1 LPTSTARSRRA
12 SAGTTSR
19 RKNARREST
28 ATAYLKPI
36 RSRKNLTVVIHA
48 LGRKIIVRNGRV
60 TGLDMVITGKPEYVH
75 IDRELILSGGAVNS
89 PRLLLLSGI
98 GPADELRPLGVPVV
112 HELLGVGSNLQDHM
126 DVYLTAATIP
136 VSYNSSDRPDKAALA
151 GLQYIATRTGPI
163 TASVCEAG
171 MFVRS
176 TPELL
181 PPTSRCTHC
190 PRT

>member
-1 LPTSTARSRRA
+1 
-12 SAGTTSR
+12 
-19 RKNARREST
+19 
-28 ATAYLKPI
+28 
-36 RSRKNLTVVIHA
+36 
-48 LGRKIIVRNGRV
+48 
-60 TGLDMVITGKPEYVH
+60 
-75 IDRELILSGGAVNS
+75 
-89 PRLLLLSGI
+89 
-98 GPADELRPLGVPVV
+98 
-112 HELLGVGSNLQDHM
+112 M

-176 TPELL
+176 TRTLL